1 MSAPVLYGPIGRAVR
16 KITPF
21 LETDALG
28 VYVAALSMWSAAI
41 GGTVKVSSRGNAR
54 PVLLWSALVA
64 GTGRGKGTALRAA
77 HHVLD
82 ASLGRF
88 LATHTTSGITSGA
101 SMVNHL
107 WDQQEA
113 TAETEHGRDV
123 RTVVIEEEWTEVL
136 KRVKRDPS
144 FTTKLRAAWDGATL
158 RNTTKDEAQEVRDP
172 AMVLH
177 AHITPSDWTKYVGES
192 EAAGGSYNR
201 ILPFL
206 LGSVPMLDDDRVTLP
221 KVDGWELS
229 DAYGWATARPRVITL
244 GEDARPL
251 WRIVRRYARVLGEAL
266 PEAQAVFIERT
277 AEQTLRVAACLAAS
291 ECSETIKGEM
301 LSAAFT
307 LVRRSV
313 QDAVR
318 ITGRA
323 TSPKVK
329 RQPLSLAD
337 KVRARIEMHGGRAM
351 SSQVLPFVGAT
362 AAEVR
367 ALPGIVVT
375 VERSGKTGRPATVFS
390 IRGDSSGDSAAQP
403 ASTDSNRNRDTS
415 RHAEP
420 QPASAE
426 REQNR
431 ARVVRLDAYRP
442 EPTQAPEPAP
452 EPKRLVRT
460 PVSVTE
466 RPKPLEENPFRAL
479 L

>member
-1 MSAPVLYGPIGRAVR
+1 MSTPVLYGPIGRAVR
-16 KITPF
+16 KISPF
-21 LETDALG
+21 LEADALG

-41 GGTVKVSSRGNAR
+41 GGTVRVSSRGSAR

-77 HHVLD
+77 LHVLD
-82 ASLGRF
+82 GSLGRF

-107 WDQQEA
+107 WEQQEA

-123 RTVVIEEEWTEVL
+123 RALVVEEEWTEVL

-144 FTTKLRAAWDGATL
+144 FTTKLRAAWDGTTL
-158 RNTTKDEAQEVRDP
+158 RNTTKEEAQEVRDP
-172 AMVLH
+172 AIVLH
-177 AHITPSDWTKYVGES
+177 SHITPSDWAKYVGES

-206 LGSVPMLDDDRVTLP
+206 LGSVPMLDDDRVSLP

-229 DAYGWATARPRVITL
+229 DAYAWATARPRVITL
-244 GEDARPL
+244 GEGARPL
-251 WRIVRRYARVLGEAL
+251 WRIVRRYARVLGETL

-291 ECSETIKGEM
+291 ECSEHITEEM
-301 LSAAFT
+301 LSAAFS

-318 ITGRA
+318 ITKGA
-323 TSPKVK
+323 DAPKVK

-337 KVRARIEMHGGRAM
+337 KVRARIEMYGGRAI
-351 SSQVLPFVGAT
+351 SSQVLPYVGAT
-362 AAEVR
+362 AAEVK
-367 ALPGIVVT
+367 ALPEIVVT
-375 VERSGKTGRPATVFS
+375 VEREGKAGRPKTVFAL
-390 IRGDSSGDSAAQP
+390 RGD
-403 ASTDSNRNRDTS
+403 TS
-415 RHAEP
+415 VHAEQPTGALNP

-426 REQNR
+426 REENR
-431 ARVVRLDAYRP
+431 ATVVRLDAYRP
-442 EPTQAPEPAP
+442 ASKQAPEPQMVKRS
-452 EPKRLVRT
+452 EPLAD
-460 PVSVTE
+460 S
-466 RPKPLEENPFRAL
+466 NPFRAL

>member
-1 MSAPVLYGPIGRAVR
+1 MNTPVLYGPIGRAVR
-16 KITPF
+16 KISPF
-21 LETDALG
+21 LEADALG

-41 GGTVKVSSRGNAR
+41 GGTVKVSSRGSAR

-77 HHVLD
+77 LHVLD

-107 WDQQEA
+107 WEQQEA
-113 TAETEHGRDV
+113 TVETEHGRDV
-123 RTVVIEEEWTEVL
+123 RTLVVEEEWSEVL
-136 KRVKRDPS
+136 RRVKRDAS

-158 RNTTKDEAQEVRDP
+158 RNTTKEEAQEVRDP
-172 AMVLH
+172 GMVLH
-177 AHITPSDWTKYVGES
+177 AHVTPSDWSKYVGQS

-206 LGSVPMLDDDRVTLP
+206 LGSVPMLDDDRVSLP
-221 KVDGWELS
+221 KVDGSELS

-244 GEDARPL
+244 SGDARPL
-251 WRIVRRYARVLGEAL
+251 WRTVRRYARILGESL

-291 ECSETIKGEM
+291 ECSETITEEI

-313 QDAVR
+313 QDAVS
-318 ITGRA
+318 ITAGQRVNGGA
-323 TSPKVK
+323 AAYVK

-337 KVRARIEMHGGRAM
+337 KVRARIELHGGRAT
-351 SSQVLPFVGAT
+351 SSQVLPYVGAT
-362 AAEVR
+362 AAEVK
-367 ALPGIVVT
+367 ALPDVVVT
-375 VERSGKTGRPATVFS
+375 VDRSGKTGRPATVFTL
-390 IRGDSSGDSAAQP
+390 RGDTPVHGEQP
-403 ASTDSNRNRDTS
+403 GPT
-415 RHAEP
+415 P
-420 QPASAE
+420 QPMPAAPE

-431 ARVVRLDAYRP
+431 ATVVQIDAYRP
-442 EPTQAPEPAP
+442 APKQAPKPQPVKRSEPLAD
-452 EPKRLVRT
+452 
-460 PVSVTE
+460 S
-466 RPKPLEENPFRAL
+466 NPFLAL

>member
-1 MSAPVLYGPIGRAVR
+1 MNTPVLYGPIGRAVR

-21 LETDALG
+21 LEADALG

-77 HHVLD
+77 LHVLD
-82 ASLGRF
+82 KPLGRF
-88 LATHTTSGITSGA
+88 IATHTTSGITSGA

-107 WDQQEA
+107 WEQQEA

-123 RTVVIEEEWTEVL
+123 RALVVEEEWTEVL

-144 FTTKLRAAWDGATL
+144 FTTKLRAAWDGTTL
-158 RNTTKDEAQEVRDP
+158 RNTTKEEAQEVRDP

-177 AHITPSDWTKYVGES
+177 SHITPSDWAKYVGES

-206 LGSVPMLDDDRVTLP
+206 LGSVPMLDDDRVSLP
-221 KVDGWELS
+221 QVEGHALT

-251 WRIVRRYARVLGEAL
+251 WRIVRRYARVLGETL

-291 ECSETIKGEM
+291 ECSEHITEEM
-301 LSAAFT
+301 LSAAFS

-318 ITGRA
+318 ITKGA
-323 TSPKVK
+323 DAPKVK

-337 KVRARIEMHGGRAM
+337 KVRARIEMYSGRAI
-351 SSQVLPFVGAT
+351 SSQVLPYVGAT
-362 AAEVR
+362 AAEVK

-375 VERSGKTGRPATVFS
+375 VDRSGKTGRPATVFT
-390 IRGDSSGDSAAQP
+390 IRSDSSGDS
-403 ASTDSNRNRDTS
+403 
-415 RHAEP
+415 EP

-426 REQNR
+426 SDQNR
-431 ARVVRLDAYRP
+431 DASRYTEAQPASAEREENRAAVVRLDAYRP
-442 EPTQAPEPAP
+442 APKQAPEPQMVKRS
-452 EPKRLVRT
+452 EPLAD
-460 PVSVTE
+460 S
-466 RPKPLEENPFRAL
+466 NPFRAL

>member
-1 MSAPVLYGPIGRAVR
+1 MNTPVLYGPIGRAVR
-16 KITPF
+16 KISPC
-21 LETDALG
+21 LEADALG

-41 GGTVKVSSRGNAR
+41 GGSVKVSSRGSAR

-77 HHVLD
+77 LHVLD
-82 ASLGRF
+82 KSLGRF

-107 WDQQEA
+107 WEQQEA

-123 RTVVIEEEWTEVL
+123 RTLVVEEEWSEVL
-136 KRVKRDPS
+136 RRVKRDAS

-158 RNTTKDEAQEVRDP
+158 RNTTKEEAQEVRDP

-177 AHITPSDWTKYVGES
+177 CHVTTSDWSKYVGES

-206 LGSVPMLDDDRVTLP
+206 LGSVPMLDDDRVSLP
-221 KVDGWELS
+221 KVDGSELS
-229 DAYGWATARPRVITL
+229 DAYRWATARPHVITL
-244 GEDARPL
+244 SEDARPL
-251 WRIVRRYARVLGEAL
+251 WRTVRRYARILGETL

-291 ECSETIKGEM
+291 ECSEIITDEI

-318 ITGRA
+318 INKGA
-323 TSPKVK
+323 DALKVK

-337 KVRARIEMHGGRAM
+337 KVRARIELHGGRAT
-351 SSQVLPFVGAT
+351 SSQVLPYVGAS
-362 AAEVR
+362 AAEVKE
-367 ALPGIVVT
+367 LPGIIVT
-375 VERSGKTGRPATVFS
+375 VDRSGKTGRPATVFTL
-390 IRGDSSGDSAAQP
+390 RGDTSGDAV
-403 ASTDSNRNRDTS
+403 
-415 RHAEP
+415 P
-420 QPASAE
+420 QPARAE

-431 ARVVRLDAYRP
+431 DDSRRSESRPADSKRDENRATVVQMDAYRP
-442 EPTQAPEPAP
+442 TPRQAPEPTP
-452 EPKRLVRT
+452 EPKRL
-460 PVSVTE
+460 E
-466 RPKPLEENPFRAL
+466 PLDANPFRAL

>member
-1 MSAPVLYGPIGRAVR
+1 MSTPVLYGPIGRAVR
-16 KITPF
+16 RISPF
-21 LETDALG
+21 LEADPLG
-28 VYVAALSMWSAAI
+28 VYVAALSFWSAAI

-82 ASLGRF
+82 KALGRF

-107 WDQQEA
+107 WEQQEA
-113 TAETEHGRDV
+113 TAETERGRDV
-123 RTVVIEEEWTEVL
+123 RTLVVEEEWSEVL
-136 KRVKRDPS
+136 RRVKRDAS
-144 FTTKLRAAWDGATL
+144 FTTKLRTAWDGATL

-177 AHITPSDWTKYVGES
+177 CHVTPSDWSKYVGES

-206 LGSVPMLDDDRVTLP
+206 LGSVPLLDDDRVSLP
-221 KVDGWELS
+221 ELDGRELA

-244 GEDARPL
+244 AEDARPL
-251 WRIVRRYARVLGEAL
+251 WRIVRRYARILGEAL
-266 PEAQAVFIERT
+266 PEGQAVFIERT

-291 ECSETIKGEM
+291 ECSETVTEEM
-301 LSAAFT
+301 LSAAFS

-318 ITGRA
+318 ITKGA

-329 RQPLSLAD
+329 RQPLSLED
-337 KVRARIEMHGGRAM
+337 KVRARIEMHGGRAT
-351 SSQVLPFVGAT
+351 STQVLPYVGAT
-362 AAEVR
+362 AAEVKE
-367 ALPGIVVT
+367 LPGIVVT
-375 VERSGKTGRPATVFS
+375 VERAGKTGRPATVFTL
-390 IRGDSSGDSAAQP
+390 RGDSPDQLSVTETLRRPRPEQP
-403 ASTDSNRNRDTS
+403 IVST
-415 RHAEP
+415 
-420 QPASAE
+420 Q
-426 REQNR
+426 REEKR
-431 ARVVRLDAYRP
+431 ATVTRLDAYRP
-442 EPTQAPEPAP
+442 EPTPEPAP
-452 EPKRLVRT
+452 EPKR
-460 PVSVTE
+460 
-466 RPKPLEENPFRAL
+466 PKPREDSNPFLSL

>member
-1 MSAPVLYGPIGRAVR
+1 MSTPVLHGPIGRTVR
-16 KITPF
+16 RIAPF
-21 LETDALG
+21 LETDPLG

-82 ASLGRF
+82 KPLGRF

-107 WDQQEA
+107 WQQQEA

-123 RTVVIEEEWTEVL
+123 RALVVEEEWSEVL
-136 KRVKRDPS
+136 RRVKRDAS

-158 RNTTKDEAQEVRDP
+158 RNTTKEEAQEVRDP

-177 AHITPSDWTKYVGES
+177 CHVTPSDWTKYVGES

-206 LGSVPMLDDDRVTLP
+206 LGSVPMLDDDRVSLP
-221 KVDGWELS
+221 KVDGSELS

-244 GEDARPL
+244 AEDARPL
-251 WRIVRRYARVLGEAL
+251 WRIVRRYARILGETL
-266 PEAQAVFIERT
+266 PEGQAVFIERT

-291 ECSETIKGEM
+291 ECSEHVTEEM

-318 ITGRA
+318 ITKGA

-329 RQPLSLAD
+329 RQPLSLED
-337 KVRARIEMHGGRAM
+337 KVRARIAMHGGRAT
-351 SSQVLPFVGAT
+351 SSQVLPYVGAT
-362 AAEVR
+362 AAEVK

-375 VERSGKTGRPATVFS
+375 VDRSGKTGRPATVFT
-390 IRGDSSGDSAAQP
+390 IRGDSSGYAA
-403 ASTDSNRNRDTS
+403 
-415 RHAEP
+415 P
-420 QPASAE
+420 QPARAE

-431 ARVVRLDAYRP
+431 DDSHRSESRTANSKRDESRATVVQMYAYRP
-442 EPTQAPEPAP
+442 TPKQAPEPVP
-452 EPKRLVRT
+452 EPLHSERLAD
-460 PVSVTE
+460 S
-466 RPKPLEENPFRAL
+466 NPFRAL

>member
-1 MSAPVLYGPIGRAVR
+1 MSTPVLYGPIGRAVR
-16 KITPF
+16 KISPF
-21 LETDALG
+21 LEADALG

-41 GGTVKVSSRGNAR
+41 GGTVKVSSRGSAR

-77 HHVLD
+77 LHVQD

-107 WDQQEA
+107 WEQQEA

-123 RTVVIEEEWTEVL
+123 RALVVEEEWSEVL
-136 KRVKRDPS
+136 RRVKRDAS

-158 RNTTKDEAQEVRDP
+158 RNTTKEEAQEVRDP

-177 AHITPSDWTKYVGES
+177 CHVTPSDWAKYVGES

-201 ILPFL
+201 ILPLL
-206 LGSVPMLDDDRVTLP
+206 LGSVPMLDDDRVSLP
-221 KVDGWELS
+221 KVDGSELS

-244 GEDARPL
+244 SEDARPL
-251 WRIVRRYARVLGEAL
+251 WRTVRRYARILGETL

-291 ECSETIKGEM
+291 ECSETITDEI
-301 LSAAFT
+301 LTAAFT

-313 QDAVR
+313 QDTVR
-318 ITGRA
+318 INKGA
-323 TSPKVK
+323 DAPKVK

-337 KVRARIEMHGGRAM
+337 KVRARIELHGGQAT
-351 SSQVLPFVGAT
+351 SSQVLPYVGAS
-362 AAEVR
+362 AAEVK

-375 VERSGKTGRPATVFS
+375 VDRSGKTGRPATVFT
-390 IRGDSSGDSAAQP
+390 IRGDTPVHVEQPVSTPHTMPAAP
-403 ASTDSNRNRDTS
+403 ERD
-415 RHAEP
+415 E
-420 QPASAE
+420 
-426 REQNR
+426 NR
-431 ARVVRLDAYRP
+431 ATVVQMDAYRSMP
-442 EPTQAPEPAP
+442 KQAPEPTP
-452 EPKRLVRT
+452 EPKR
-460 PVSVTE
+460 PE
-466 RPKPLEENPFRAL
+466 PLADSNPFRAL

>member
-1 MSAPVLYGPIGRAVR
+1 MSTPVLYGPIGRAVR
-16 KITPF
+16 RIAPF
-21 LETDALG
+21 VEADPLG

-41 GGTVKVSSRGNAR
+41 GGTVKVSSRGPR

-82 ASLGRF
+82 KALGRF

-101 SMVNHL
+101 SLVNHL
-107 WDQQEA
+107 WEQQEA

-123 RTVVIEEEWTEVL
+123 RTLVVEEEWSEVL
-136 KRVKRDPS
+136 RRVKRDAS
-144 FTTKLRAAWDGATL
+144 FTTKLRTAWDGATL

-177 AHITPSDWTKYVGES
+177 CHVTPSDWSKYVGEA

-206 LGSVPMLDDDRVTLP
+206 LGSVPLLDDDRVTLP
-221 KVDGWELS
+221 DVDGRDLS
-229 DAYGWATARPRVITL
+229 DAYGWATARPRVVTL
-244 GEDARPL
+244 AEDARPL
-251 WRIVRRYARVLGEAL
+251 WRVVRRYARILGETLA
-266 PEAQAVFIERT
+266 EGQAVFIERT

-291 ECSETIKGEM
+291 ECSETITEEM
-301 LSAAFT
+301 LSAAFS

-318 ITGRA
+318 ITKGA

-329 RQPLSLAD
+329 RQLLSLAD
-337 KVRARIEMHGGRAM
+337 KVRARIVMHGGRAM
-351 SSQVLPFVGAT
+351 SSQVLPYVGAT
-362 AAEVR
+362 AAEVK

-375 VERSGKTGRPATVFS
+375 VERSGKTGRPATVLS
-390 IRGDSSGDSAAQP
+390 LGGDSSESAE
-403 ASTDSNRNRDTS
+403 STETV
-415 RHAEP
+415 AEP
-420 QPASAE
+420 MPAEPE
-426 REQNR
+426 RKQKC
-431 ARVVRLDAYRP
+431 APVVRLDAYRP
-442 EPTQAPEPAP
+442 EPKQAPEPASERKRP
-452 EPKRLVRT
+452 EPLAE
-460 PVSVTE
+460 S
-466 RPKPLEENPFRAL
+466 NPFRAL

>member
-16 KITPF
+16 KIAPF

-144 FTTKLRAAWDGATL
+144 FTTKLRAAWDGVTL

-229 DAYGWATARPRVITL
+229 DAYGWATARPRVVTL

-251 WRIVRRYARVLGEAL
+251 WRIVRRYARILGEAL
-266 PEAQAVFIERT
+266 PEGQAVFIERT

-291 ECSETIKGEM
+291 ECSETITGEM

-318 ITGRA
+318 ITKGA

-362 AAEVR
+362 AAEVK
-367 ALPGIVVT
+367 ALPGIVVA
-375 VERSGKTGRPATVFS
+375 VERSGKTGRPTTVFS
-390 IRGDSSGDSAAQP
+390 LRGDSSGDSAAQP
-403 ASTDSNRNRDTS
+403 ASTASNRNRDTS

-426 REQNR
+426 CEQNR
-431 ARVVRLDAYRP
+431 ATVVRLDAYRP
-442 EPTQAPEPAP
+442 EPKRAPEPAP
-452 EPKRLVRT
+452 EPKRSVRP

-466 RPKPLEENPFRAL
+466 RPEPLGENPFRAL

>member
-1 MSAPVLYGPIGRAVR
+1 MSTPVLYGPIGRAVR
-16 KITPF
+16 RISPF
-21 LETDALG
+21 LEADPLG

-41 GGTVKVSSRGNAR
+41 GGSVKVSSRGPR

-82 ASLGRF
+82 KALGRF

-107 WDQQEA
+107 WEQQEA

-123 RTVVIEEEWTEVL
+123 RTLVVEEEWSEVL
-136 KRVKRDPS
+136 RRVKRDVS
-144 FTTKLRAAWDGATL
+144 FTTRLRTAWDGATL

-177 AHITPSDWTKYVGES
+177 CHVTPSDWAKYVGES

-201 ILPFL
+201 ILPFV
-206 LGSVPMLDDDRVTLP
+206 LGSVPLLDDDRVTLP
-221 KVDGWELS
+221 DVDGRELA

-244 GEDARPL
+244 ADDARQL
-251 WRIVRRYARVLGEAL
+251 WRVVRRYARILGETL
-266 PEAQAVFIERT
+266 PEGQAVFIERT

-291 ECSETIKGEM
+291 ECSETITEEI
-301 LSAAFT
+301 LSAAFS

-318 ITGRA
+318 ITKGA

-329 RQPLSLAD
+329 RQPLSLED
-337 KVRARIEMHGGRAM
+337 KVRARIEMHGGRAT
-351 SSQVLPFVGAT
+351 SSQMLPYVGAS

-375 VERSGKTGRPATVFS
+375 VERSGRTGRPATVFTL
-390 IRGDSSGDSAAQP
+390 GGNGE
-403 ASTDSNRNRDTS
+403 STEAV
-415 RHAEP
+415 AEP
-420 QPASAE
+420 VPAEPE

-431 ARVVRLDAYRP
+431 GTVVRLDAYRP
-442 EPTQAPEPAP
+442 EPRRVPEPAS
-452 EPKRLVRT
+452 EPKQ
-460 PVSVTE
+460 PVS
-466 RPKPLEENPFRAL
+466 LEENPFRAL

>member
-1 MSAPVLYGPIGRAVR
+1 MSTPVLYGPIGRAVR

-28 VYVAALSMWSAAI
+28 VYVSALSMWSAAI
-41 GGTVKVSSRGNAR
+41 GGSVKVSSRGPR

-82 ASLGRF
+82 KALGRF

-101 SMVNHL
+101 SLVNHL
-107 WDQQEA
+107 WEQQEA

-123 RTVVIEEEWTEVL
+123 RALVVEEEWSEVL
-136 KRVKRDPS
+136 RRVKRDAS
-144 FTTKLRAAWDGATL
+144 FTTKLRTAWDGATL

-177 AHITPSDWTKYVGES
+177 CHVTPSDWSKYVGES

-206 LGSVPMLDDDRVTLP
+206 LGSVPLLDDDRVSLP
-221 KVDGWELS
+221 EVDGRELA

-244 GEDARPL
+244 TEDARPL
-251 WRIVRRYARVLGEAL
+251 WRIVRRYARILGEAL
-266 PEAQAVFIERT
+266 PEGQAVFIERT

-291 ECSETIKGEM
+291 ECSETVTEEM
-301 LSAAFT
+301 LSAAFS

-318 ITGRA
+318 ITKGA

-329 RQPLSLAD
+329 RQPLSLED
-337 KVRARIEMHGGRAM
+337 KVRARIEMHGGRAT
-351 SSQVLPFVGAT
+351 SSQVLPYVGAS

-375 VERSGKTGRPATVFS
+375 VERSGRTGRPATVFTL
-390 IRGDSSGDSAAQP
+390 GGNGE
-403 ASTDSNRNRDTS
+403 STETV
-415 RHAEP
+415 AEP
-420 QPASAE
+420 VPAEPE

-431 ARVVRLDAYRP
+431 ARVVRLDAYRS
-442 EPTQAPEPAP
+442 EPTRAPGPASK
-452 EPKRLVRT
+452 PKR
-460 PVSVTE
+460 PVA
-466 RPKPLEENPFRAL
+466 LEGNPFRAL